1 MLYLIIGVRLIEK
14 CFINESF
21 DKAINDYLNFKN
33 NPESV
38 RFNSFLTVVIRLL
51 VTMYSELDIINP
63 YITDNDDALKDNLAK
78 YEYPKE
84 DIEFFLENIQMFF
97 DIEKDNSNLNIKRDN
112 PYFITIQKQLIDMFV
127 MKKLNFHLTNDE
139 IKNFYNL
146 LYTENTPNVLRL
158 SYNYLMCSNASEIDN
173 YFKREM
179 KDNIKII
186 KPTEKKV
193 LNMRAYEILNYSM
206 DNINEMDS
214 DEIDKLNHQVD
225 DYFKIRENA
234 INKEY
239 LLDEAVKAFDRKHAK
254 VTTGNGY
261 VDILLVMS
269 VITTFL
275 FVVGLV
281 LYKVL

>member
-1 MLYLIIGVRLIEK
+1 MEK
-14 CFINESF
+14 CFINEAF

-214 DEIDKLNHQVD
+214 DEIDKLNHQVY

>member
-1 MLYLIIGVRLIEK
+1 MNQYFV
-14 CFINESF
+14 NEAF

-38 RFNSFLTVVIRLL
+38 KFNSFLTVVIRIL
-51 VTMYSELDIINP
+51 TIIYGELDIINP
-63 YITDNDDALKDNLAK
+63 LLTNNEEALRTNLTK
-78 YEYPKE
+78 FGYSNEKLTNL
-84 DIEFFLENIQMFF
+84 FENMQMFL
-97 DIEKDNSNLNIKRDN
+97 DIEKSNNNLNVKREN
-112 PYFITIQKQLIDMFV
+112 SYFITIQKQLIDMLIK
-127 MKKLNFHLTNDE
+127 KKLNFHLTDKE
-139 IKNFYNL
+139 IQDFYDL

-158 SYNYLMCSNASEIDN
+158 SYNYLMSDKVNTIDN
-173 YFKREM
+173 YFKKEM
-179 KDNIKII
+179 KDNVKVI
-186 KPTEKKV
+186 KPKEKKL

-206 DNINEMDS
+206 DNINKMPS
-214 DEIDKLNHQVD
+214 DEIEKINHEVY

-239 LLDEAVKAFDRKHAK
+239 LLDKAIHAFDKKNTK

-269 VITTFL
+269 VIATFL
-275 FVVGLV
+275 FILSIV